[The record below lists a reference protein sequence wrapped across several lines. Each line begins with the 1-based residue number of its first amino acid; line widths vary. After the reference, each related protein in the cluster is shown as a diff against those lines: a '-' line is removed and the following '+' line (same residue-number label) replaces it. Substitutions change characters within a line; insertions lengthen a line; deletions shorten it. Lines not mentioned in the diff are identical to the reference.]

1 MLQAE
6 VDSLKEQ
13 LATVVAENKR
23 KLEDAL
29 KVEEQKRE
37 ALKDA
42 LREEFKEQMQAMLV
56 KQREDDLQH
65 VRNSYFVNIHHDLVY
80 CMALILFVSSLFL
93 YAD

>member
-1 MLQAE
+1 MKKKTNAQAE

-13 LATVVAENKR
+13 LATVVVENKR

-42 LREEFKEQMQAMLV
+42 LREEFKEQMQAM
-56 KQREDDLQH
+56 R
-65 VRNSYFVNIHHDLVY
+65 
-80 CMALILFVSSLFL
+80 
-93 YAD
+93 

>member
-13 LATVVAENKR
+13 LATVVVENKR

-65 VRNSYFVNIHHDLVY
+65 VRNSIATLSIR
-80 CMALILFVSSLFL
+80 CK
-93 YAD
+93 

>member
-1 MLQAE
+1 
-6 VDSLKEQ
+6 
-13 LATVVAENKR
+13 
-23 KLEDAL
+23 LEDAL

-65 VRNSYFVNIHHDLVY
+65 VRNSIATLSIH
-80 CMALILFVSSLFL
+80 CK
-93 YAD
+93 

>member
-13 LATVVAENKR
+13 LATVVVENKR

-42 LREEFKEQMQAMLV
+42 LREEFKEQMQAM
-56 KQREDDLQH
+56 R
-65 VRNSYFVNIHHDLVY
+65 
-80 CMALILFVSSLFL
+80 
-93 YAD
+93 

>member
-56 KQREDDLQH
+56 KQREDDLKH
-65 VRNSYFVNIHHDLVY
+65 VRNSIATLSIR
-80 CMALILFVSSLFL
+80 CK
-93 YAD
+93 

>member
-65 VRNSYFVNIHHDLVY
+65 VRNSIATLSIR
-80 CMALILFVSSLFL
+80 CK
-93 YAD
+93 

>member
-65 VRNSYFVNIHHDLVY
+65 VRNSIATLSIH
-80 CMALILFVSSLFL
+80 CK
-93 YAD
+93 